1 MKYLKNILLVL
12 VLFSLTLAC
21 SKLDDDY
28 SCQIEPLVADLNRVE
43 LMSKF
48 DSEML
53 EKLASI
59 ETPNEE
65 GALGRNKSGYFH
77 VRFQMG
83 LSAQADLAVGKQ
95 NSAALENAIKA
106 IEYSFQHQLAAG
118 DFELVVPSN
127 LEGETANE
135 SDLASGTAFFMA
147 GLSLALLDFQM
158 SDWYNSPENESKKN
172 RIEVLRPAIIL
183 AGEWLKS
190 KKEILLE
197 ADSEAPNRLLFDAIA
212 FYGIGRWTNNPE
224 LQIISEKF
232 ISKALALK
240 DTKGYFL
247 ELDGWDTSYQGVGIN
262 NGLNLYSI
270 LSDTSSLKTNIW
282 NEISCAGNWQ
292 KSRVLSN
299 GKISSKGNTRV
310 HLFGE
315 SFLGKRKKIDWVD
328 TMSAF
333 YLLYYYSENEIYLD
347 KAKAIYKHYI

>member
-1 MKYLKNILLVL
+1 MRKC
-12 VLFSLTLAC
+12 VLFLFALNVILSC

-28 SCQIEPLVADLNRVE
+28 SCQIEPLVEDLNRVE
-43 LMSKF
+43 LMTKF
-48 DSEML
+48 DSDML

-65 GALGRNKSGYFH
+65 GALGRNKSAYFH

-83 LSAQADLAVGKQ
+83 LSAQADFAVGKQ
-95 NSAALENAIKA
+95 NGTALENTIKA
-106 IEYSFQHQLAAG
+106 IEYSFQHQLPAG

-127 LEGETANE
+127 LNGETANE
-135 SDLASGTAFFMA
+135 SDLTSGTAFFMA
-147 GLSLALLDFQM
+147 GLGLALIDFEM
-158 SDWYNSPENESKKN
+158 SEWYNSTENETKKN
-172 RIEVLRPAIIL
+172 RIEMLRPAIIL

-190 KKEILLE
+190 KKELLLD

-224 LQIISEKF
+224 LQIIGEEF
-232 ISKALALK
+232 ISKTLALK
-240 DTKGYFL
+240 DTNGYFL
-247 ELDGWDTSYQGVGIN
+247 ELDGWDTSYQGVAVN

-270 LSDTSSLKTNIW
+270 LSDTNSLKSVVW
-282 NEISCAGNWQ
+282 NDISCAGNWQ
-292 KSRVLSN
+292 NSRVLSN
-299 GKISSKGNTRV
+299 GKISSRGNTRV

-333 YLLYYYSENEIYLD
+333 YMLYYYSENKVYL
-347 KAKAIYKHYI
+347 KNAKAIYKHYV